1 MSSDLQVKF
10 LKIYANLPLAARE
23 EIIVVVDNEP
33 MSWNVLRIEV
43 ENDTPKGLKGL
54 TILSQLKII

>member
-1 MSSDLQVKF
+1 MSSDLKVKF

-23 EIIVVVDNEP
+23 EVIVVVDNEP

-43 ENDTPKGLKGL
+43 ENDTPKGSKGL
-54 TILSQLKII
+54 TILWQLKIL

>member
-1 MSSDLQVKF
+1 MFNDLSVKF

-23 EIIVVVDNEP
+23 EVIVVVDNEP

-43 ENDTPKGLKGL
+43 ENNTPKGLKGL
-54 TILSQLKII
+54 AILSKLQII